1 MNTILLISSA
11 LLLGL
16 LSLIFLYIFIKVIG
30 LIGNNNESNKGLS
43 EEQLNQKLVEQF
55 NMGFNRGVTI
65 AQMSLYK
72 MWVEGGETVIVGS
85 YDNVKTEM
93 NNNFNQFFNS
103 IEILKEWNNKFETY
117 VNQTKDTTK

>member
-16 LSLIFLYIFIKVIG
+16 LSLIFLYIFIKVIV
-30 LIGNNNESNKGLS
+30 LIGHDNESKKGLN
-43 EEQLNQKLVEQF
+43 EEQLNQKLTEQF

-85 YDNVKTEM
+85 YDNIKTEM
-93 NNNFNQFFNS
+93 NNNFHQFFNS
-103 IEILKEWNNKFETY
+103 IDILKEWNTKFEQY
-117 VNQTKDTTK
+117 SKSNEKTT